1 MKKKVFQIMAT
12 TAFLCVVFACS
23 EQDLFAQCIECQGI
37 KQVCEGD
44 EDGNG
49 GVITQADLENGLAD
63 GTYSQSCQ
71 IVIN

>member
-1 MKKKVFQIMAT
+1 MKKKVFRIMASL
-12 TAFLCVVFACS
+12 ALLSVIFACS
-23 EQDLFAQCIECQGI
+23 EQDLFTQCIECQGV

-49 GVITQADLENGLAD
+49 GVITQADLENGLDD